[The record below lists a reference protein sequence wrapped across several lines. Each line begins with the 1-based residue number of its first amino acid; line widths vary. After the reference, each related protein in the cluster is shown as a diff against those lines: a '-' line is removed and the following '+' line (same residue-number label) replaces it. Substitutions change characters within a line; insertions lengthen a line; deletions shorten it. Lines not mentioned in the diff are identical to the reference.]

1 MFFISLC
8 DFINYKAVCYCQ
20 IHYLF
25 CCKKPNLKTIDIIN
39 IVFFINSY
47 CLFIKIVIF
56 TSNRKEFKKGSYDLA
71 LLDYKMP
78 NMNGFELYTEIR
90 KVDKKVKVCF
100 ITAFEIYYEELR
112 KKFQSFYESS
122 AYDKE
127 DIKLFIQKPIE
138 IDELVRQIKE
148 ELAS

>member
-1 MFFISLC
+1 
-8 DFINYKAVCYCQ
+8 
-20 IHYLF
+20 
-25 CCKKPNLKTIDIIN
+25 
-39 IVFFINSY
+39 
-47 CLFIKIVIF
+47 
-56 TSNRKEFKKGSYDLA
+56 
-71 LLDYKMP
+71 MP

-138 IDELVRQIKE
+138 IDELVRQIRE